1 MRFVSF
7 VFGCCLILSAKAASL
22 NEYQVIGSHNSYKKP
37 LPVSLLA
44 FLNKRAPGMWTKLN
58 YSHPSLTEQLDMGLR
73 QLEIDV
79 VNDPQGGQYHAP
91 ETELLLNDTWF
102 NDQQREH
109 LAQPGFKV
117 MHIPHLDMQTHCV
130 LFSTCLTR
138 LVTWSN
144 AHPNHFPI
152 TILVN
157 AKETQPDFISRPS
170 PAPFSAQAYKRLD
183 DEIAQLLKHK
193 LVTPDEIRGEFN
205 SLKRAVLTQGWPQLD
220 SLRGK
225 FLFIFDASTH
235 QRAQY
240 VKHAPSLK
248 GRSMFISVP
257 EEWDEAAI
265 FIRNNPRNQLDDI
278 RALVAQG
285 FLVRTRADANL
296 SATTDDM
303 ALQKQAAFASGAQF
317 ISTDFYAGA
326 LLSRQRGHVVSFE
339 SPPFVRS
346 HPFLNNNV
354 N

>member
-22 NEYQVIGSHNSYKKP
+22 NEYQVIGSHNSYKKT

-44 FLNKRAPGMWTKLN
+44 FLDERAPGMWDKLN

-79 VNDPQGGQYHAP
+79 VNDPKGGQYHTP
-91 ETELLLNDTWF
+91 ETELLLSDTWF
-102 NDQQREH
+102 SAQQREN

-117 MHIPHLDMQTHCV
+117 MHIPHLDMQTHCI
-130 LFSTCLTR
+130 LFSACLKQ
-138 LVTWSN
+138 LVSWSN
-144 AHPNHFPI
+144 AHPDHFPI
-152 TILVN
+152 TILLN
-157 AKETQPDFISRPS
+157 AKETQPDFISQPS
-170 PAPFSAQAYKRLD
+170 PVPFSVQAYQRLD
-183 DEIAQLLKHK
+183 DEIAQWLKHK
-193 LVTPDEIRGEFN
+193 LITPDAIRGEFS
-205 SLKRAVLTQGWPQLD
+205 SLKQAVLTQGWPQLD

-225 FLFIFDASTH
+225 FLFIFDANTQ
-235 QRAQY
+235 QRTIY

-257 EEWDEAAI
+257 EDWDEAAI
-265 FIRNNPRNQLDDI
+265 FIRNNPRTQQQDI
-278 RALVAQG
+278 RDLVMQG

-296 SATTDDM
+296 TATTDDM
-303 ALQKQAAFASGAQF
+303 ALQKQAAFDSGAQF
-317 ISTDFYAGA
+317 ISTDFYPGGA
-326 LLSRQRGHVVSFE
+326 LSSQRDHEVSFE
-339 SPPFVRS
+339 LTPFVRR